1 MDSQTYLEINNL
13 NKFYD
18 KHHALDNVSL
28 NISVGEIVGLLGP
41 NGAGK
46 STTMKIVTGNLSS
59 SSGDV
64 LINDINIVQQPTK
77 TKTQLGY
84 LPEVPPLYKELTVYE
99 FLILASKLKKKYQKN
114 IIASVE
120 STIEMCGLME
130 VKKKLI
136 SNLSKG
142 FQQRVGI
149 AQAIVHNPKLVVLD
163 EPTVGLDP
171 NQVVQIREL
180 IKKISKNKAI
190 LFSSHILSE
199 VEAICNRVYILN
211 FGKIIYSANIKKLTD
226 NLLNSFQFEFTN
238 KFDESIILKKFHKS
252 KINIIN
258 EFSFSLENIDQIMLN
273 KVLMLGIE
281 NNWGL
286 TKMIPLK
293 ESLEKIFTSLTKNK

>member
-18 KHHALDNVSL
+18 KHHALDDVSL

-99 FLILASKLKKKYQKN
+99 FLILASKLKKVPKKN
-114 IIASVE
+114 IITSVE
-120 STIEMCGLME
+120 STIEMCGLIQ
-130 VKKKLI
+130 VKNKLI

-238 KFDESIILKKFHKS
+238 KFDESTLVKKFPKS

-258 EFSFSLENIDQIMLN
+258 EFTFSFENIDQSDIN
-273 KVLMLGIE
+273 KILMLGIE
-281 NNWGL
+281 SNWGL
-286 TKMIPLK
+286 AKMIPLK

>member
-18 KHHALDNVSL
+18 KHHALDDVSL

-64 LINDINIVQQPTK
+64 LINNINIVQQPTK

-99 FLILASKLKKKYQKN
+99 FLILASKLKKVPKKN
-114 IIASVE
+114 IITSVE
-120 STIEMCGLME
+120 STIEMCGLMQ
-130 VKKKLI
+130 VKNKLI

-211 FGKIIYSANIKKLTD
+211 FGKIIYTANIKKLTD

-238 KFDESIILKKFHKS
+238 KFDESTLVKKFPKS

-258 EFSFSLENIDQIMLN
+258 EFTFSFENIDQSDIN
-273 KVLMLGIE
+273 KILMLGIE
-281 NNWGL
+281 SNWGL
-286 TKMIPLK
+286 AKMIPLK

>member
-18 KHHALDNVSL
+18 KHHALDDVSL

-99 FLILASKLKKKYQKN
+99 FLILASKLKKIPKKN
-114 IIASVE
+114 IITSVE

-130 VKKKLI
+130 VKNKLI

-211 FGKIIYSANIKKLTD
+211 FGKIIYTANIKKLTD

-238 KFDESIILKKFHKS
+238 KFDESIIVKKFPKS

-258 EFSFSLENIDQIMLN
+258 EFSFSFENIDQIMIN

-281 NNWGL
+281 SNWGL
-286 TKMIPLK
+286 AKMIPLK

>member
-18 KHHALDNVSL
+18 KHHALDDVSL

-99 FLILASKLKKKYQKN
+99 FLILASKLKKVPKKN
-114 IIASVE
+114 IITSVE
-120 STIEMCGLME
+120 STIEMCGLMQ
-130 VKKKLI
+130 VKNKLI

-211 FGKIIYSANIKKLTD
+211 FGKIIYTANIKKLTD

-238 KFDESIILKKFHKS
+238 KFDESTLVKKFPKS

-258 EFSFSLENIDQIMLN
+258 EFTFSFENIDQSDIN
-273 KVLMLGIE
+273 KILMLGIE
-281 NNWGL
+281 SNWGL
-286 TKMIPLK
+286 AKMIPLK

>member
-64 LINDINIVQQPTK
+64 LINDINIVQQPTR

-99 FLILASKLKKKYQKN
+99 FLILASKLKKIPKKN

-226 NLLNSFQFEFTN
+226 NLLNTFQFEFTN
-238 KFDESIILKKFHKS
+238 KFDESIILEKFHKS
-252 KINIIN
+252 KINRIN